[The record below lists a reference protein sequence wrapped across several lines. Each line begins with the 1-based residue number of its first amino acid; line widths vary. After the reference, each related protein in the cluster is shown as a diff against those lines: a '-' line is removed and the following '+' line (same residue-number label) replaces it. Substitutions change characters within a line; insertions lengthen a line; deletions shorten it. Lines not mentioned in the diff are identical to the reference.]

1 MTVERLENEMS
12 ADELDDWIEF
22 YNLEPFGDEE
32 RMADK
37 RNALNCAISANTMGG
52 ESKPSD
58 FEFYSNKN
66 ESHSSGL
73 DLETMTDEDIK
84 AAQSAVL
91 LIMTA
96 Q

>member
-32 RMADK
+32 RMNDK
-37 RNALNCAISANTMGG
+37 RNALNCAISANAMGG

-58 FEFYSNKN
+58 FEFYKDPNRS
-66 ESHSSGL
+66 
-73 DLETMTDEDIK
+73 ETKIDIEEITEEEK
-84 AAQSAVL
+84 KKIQSAIFQML
-91 LIMTA
+91 TA
-96 Q
+96 K